1 MKIALPYLKKIA
13 DHEPFSSSDLDEVA
27 RELLAKSSQLPC
39 YLVVSSDLVRC
50 CLFFREKQI
59 YAAGR
64 VSGDQFSDLTIR
76 DFLLAVNKM
85 SSPTASSYEVNSK
98 ILHSLLILF
107 QKKPTYKV
115 LTSMVDLDEVLDK
128 IEEEGKSCIV
138 SAVQGSFLAVL
149 RYERGEVTAL
159 CHKQSFPAPSE
170 RSYRDDFLVKIYTL
184 SAETALSI
192 NVYEDLLVK
201 YASDAK
207 MIEDDFH
214 GGVSELFLSKPP
226 ILTLEFK
233 GHEIGH
239 WVMDKPLINIG
250 RTAENDIVIDNLAV
264 SRLHAVLEKDKGN
277 YFVRDCDSLNGTALN
292 GKPVGRARLQP
303 GDEIIIGKHSLKFR
317 RQTGMDMPAVPNPV
331 PFDQT
336 IIMGPG
342 MTPPPRPQPVETE
355 RHSASG
361 PRLVE
366 QATGDI
372 VCDLSGERCRIGR
385 GSDADIEIGG
395 LFIAGEHAEIVRENG
410 DFVIRHL
417 NGRRKVS
424 VSGKPIKEQVLKDKD
439 SIKIGKRQ
447 FIFQE

>member
-1 MKIALPYLKKIA
+1 
-13 DHEPFSSSDLDEVA
+13 
-27 RELLAKSSQLPC
+27 
-39 YLVVSSDLVRC
+39 VSSDSARC

-64 VSGDQFSDLTIR
+64 VGGDQFNDLTIK
-76 DFLLAVNKM
+76 DFLLAINKM
-85 SSPTASSYEVNSK
+85 ASPKASSYEVNSK

-138 SAVQGSFLAVL
+138 SAVQDDFLAVL

-159 CHKQSFPAPSE
+159 CHKQSFPVPSE
-170 RSYRDDFLVKIYTL
+170 RSYREDFLVKIYTL

-207 MIEDDFH
+207 MIEEDFH
-214 GGVSELFLSKPP
+214 GSITELYLSKPP

-233 GHEIGH
+233 GREMGH
-239 WVMDKPLINIG
+239 WVMDKPLMNIG

-277 YFVRDCDSLNGTALN
+277 YFVRDCDSLNGTQVN

-303 GDEIIIGKHSLKFR
+303 GDEIIIGKHTLKFR
-317 RQTGMDMPAVPNPV
+317 RQSGMDMPVAPNPV

-342 MTPPPRPQPVETE
+342 MTPPPRLKTKRTAR
-355 RHSASG
+355 RHRA
-361 PRLVE
+361 
-366 QATGDI
+366 
-372 VCDLSGERCRIGR
+372 R
-385 GSDADIEIGG
+385 GSSYSARETSFSNWTKGAASARGG
-395 LFIAGEHAEIVRENG
+395 TPTSRSAGSSSPENMP
-410 DFVIRHL
+410 R
-417 NGRRKVS
+417 S
-424 VSGKPIKEQVLKDKD
+424 SGKTAISSSGISMDAGRFPWVGNRSRSRFSRTKT
-439 SIKIGKRQ
+439 R
-447 FIFQE
+447 